1 MKKLL
6 RTLLL
11 AAALTAL
18 LCVSA
23 LAADSAVSITGQ
35 TGATLTPKT
44 AEGAEIIS
52 DTNGKYTNAVQ
63 FDLTAT
69 EGLTNGSQYLVLMLK
84 VAGENPVPTAE
95 NIYYINQKAAANGA
109 LAFTNEG
116 GDSVYPMDLVNGT
129 YSIYIVGEGKNFN
142 AAKADASFTYEAGYT
157 LGDVDGDGIV
167 TATDALFALQMAV
180 GLSQPD
186 GSEWSA
192 VQRLAAEVDGEI
204 PVTATDASL
213 ILQAAV
219 GLYDLTR

>member
-23 LAADSAVSITGQ
+23 LAADSAVSNVTGNI
-35 TGATLTPKT
+35 LTPKT
-44 AEGAEIIS
+44 AAGGTITANA
-52 DTNGKYTNAVQ
+52 DGKYTGAVQ
-63 FDLTAT
+63 FDLTT
-69 EGLTNGSQYLVLMLK
+69 TQGLTNGSQYLVLMLK
-84 VAGENPVPTAE
+84 DDGKNTVPTAE
-95 NIYYINQKAAANGA
+95 NIYYINQKAAADGK
-109 LAFTNEG
+109 LAFTNAG

-129 YSIYIVGEGKNFN
+129 YSIYIVGDGKTFDP
-142 AAKADASFTYEAGYT
+142 AKADASFTYEAGYT

>member
-23 LAADSAVSITGQ
+23 LAADSTVSNVTGNI
-35 TGATLTPKT
+35 LTPKT
-44 AEGAEIIS
+44 AEGAEITA

-84 VAGENPVPTAE
+84 VAGENTVPTAE
-95 NIYYINQKAAANGA
+95 NIYYINQKAAADGK

-116 GDSVYPMDLVNGT
+116 GDPIYPMDLVNGT
-129 YSIYIVGEGKNFN
+129 YSIYILGDGKTFDP
-142 AAKADASFTYEAGYT
+142 AASFTYEAGYT
-157 LGDVDGDGIV
+157 LGDVSGDGDI
-167 TATDALFALQMAV
+167 TTTDALMVLQSIV
-180 GLSQPD
+180 NNIKLTETQK
-186 GSEWSA
+186 
-192 VQRLAAEVDGEI
+192 LAADVSKSDGI
-204 PVTATDASL
+204 TTTDAL
-213 ILQAAV
+213 MILQYIV
-219 GLYDLTR
+219 RNITEF

>member
-6 RTLLL
+6 RTFLL

-23 LAADSAVSITGQ
+23 LAADSTVSITGQ

-44 AEGAEIIS
+44 AAGAEITA

-84 VAGENPVPTAE
+84 VAGENTVPTAK

-109 LAFTNEG
+109 LAFTNAG

-157 LGDVDGDGIV
+157 LGDVDGNGKVNIN
-167 TATDALFALQMAV
+167 DALELLNFLAEKTVLEGNNLKAADVDKTGAVNINDALK
-180 GLSQPD
+180 LLNY
-186 GSEWSA
+186 
-192 VQRLAAEVDGEI
+192 LAEKI
-204 PVTATDASL
+204 PTLD
-213 ILQAAV
+213 
-219 GLYDLTR
+219 

>member
-23 LAADSAVSITGQ
+23 LAADSAVSNVTGNILPLDNSGKQ
-35 TGATLTPKT
+35 IT
-44 AEGAEIIS
+44 AE
-52 DTNGKYTNAVQ
+52 NGKYTNAMQ

-84 VAGENPVPTAE
+84 DAGENTVPTAK
-95 NIYYINQKAAANGA
+95 NIYYINQKAAAADGK
-109 LAFTNEG
+109 LAFTTAG

-157 LGDVDGDGIV
+157 LGDVDGNGKVNIN
-167 TATDALFALQMAV
+167 DALELLNFLAEKTVLEGNNLKAADVDKTGAVNINDALK
-180 GLSQPD
+180 LLNY
-186 GSEWSA
+186 
-192 VQRLAAEVDGEI
+192 LAEKI
-204 PVTATDASL
+204 PTLD
-213 ILQAAV
+213 
-219 GLYDLTR
+219 

>member
-23 LAADSAVSITGQ
+23 LAADSAVSNVTGEI
-35 TGATLTPKT
+35 LTPKT
-44 AEGAEIIS
+44 AEGAEI
-52 DTNGKYTNAVQ
+52 TAEGGKYTGAVQ

-69 EGLTNGSQYLVLMLK
+69 QGLTNGSQYLVLMLK
-84 VAGENPVPTAE
+84 DDGKNTVPTAE
-95 NIYYINQKAAANGA
+95 NIYYINQKAAADGK
-109 LAFTNEG
+109 LTFTNAG

-129 YSIYIVGEGKNFN
+129 YSIYILGDGKTFDP
-142 AAKADASFTYEAGYT
+142 AKADASFTYDAGYT

>member
-6 RTLLL
+6 RTFLL

-23 LAADSAVSITGQ
+23 LAADSTVSNVTGNI
-35 TGATLTPKT
+35 LTPKT
-44 AEGAEIIS
+44 AEGAEIIA

-84 VAGENPVPTAE
+84 VAGENTVPTAE
-95 NIYYINQKAAANGA
+95 NIYYINQKAAAADGK
-109 LAFTNEG
+109 LAFTNAG

-142 AAKADASFTYEAGYT
+142 ATKADASFTYEAGYT
-157 LGDVDGDGIV
+157 LGDVDGDGEITV
-167 TATDALFALQMAV
+167 VDALKALQMSV
-180 GLSQPD
+180 GID
-186 GSEWSA
+186 YNWTA
-192 VQRLAAEVDGEI
+192 TQRLAANVDKDDEI
-204 PVTATDASL
+204 TVVDAL
-213 ILQAAV
+213 FILQRSV
-219 GLYDLTR
+219 GLRESF

>member
-23 LAADSAVSITGQ
+23 LAADSTVSITGQ

-44 AEGAEIIS
+44 AAGAEITA

-69 EGLTNGSQYLVLMLK
+69 QGLTNGSQYLVLMLK
-84 VAGENPVPTAE
+84 DDGKNTVPTAE

-109 LAFTNEG
+109 LAFTNAG

-157 LGDVDGDGIV
+157 LGDVNNDGKINALDAILILRAAVDLTNLNDVQEKAADMNGDGRVNALDAIEV
-167 TATDALFALQMAV
+167 LIKATK
-180 GLSQPD
+180 
-186 GSEWSA
+186 
-192 VQRLAAEVDGEI
+192 
-204 PVTATDASL
+204 
-213 ILQAAV
+213 
-219 GLYDLTR
+219 

>member
-23 LAADSAVSITGQ
+23 LAADSTVSNVTGNI
-35 TGATLTPKT
+35 LTPKT
-44 AEGAEIIS
+44 AEGAEITA
-52 DTNGKYTNAVQ
+52 DANGKYTNAVQ

-84 VAGENPVPTAE
+84 DDGKNTVPTAE
-95 NIYYINQKAAANGA
+95 NIYYINQKAAADGK

-116 GDSVYPMDLVNGT
+116 GDPIYPMDLVNGT

-142 AAKADASFTYEAGYT
+142 ATKADASFTYEAGYT
-157 LGDVDGDGIV
+157 LGDVDGDGKWTANDALYTLQIAVNKTTLKIDNVDVPVTDAMRAAANADKDKYV
-167 TATDALFALQMAV
+167 TANDAL
-180 GLSQPD
+180 
-186 GSEWSA
+186 
-192 VQRLAAEVDGEI
+192 
-204 PVTATDASL
+204 L
-213 ILQAAV
+213 ILQKAV
-219 GLYDLTR
+219 GKNVF

>member
-23 LAADSAVSITGQ
+23 LAADSTVSITGQ

-44 AEGAEIIS
+44 AEGAEITA
-52 DTNGKYTNAVQ
+52 DANGKYTNAVQ

-84 VAGENPVPTAE
+84 VAGENTVPTAE
-95 NIYYINQKAAANGA
+95 NIYYINQKAAADGK
-109 LAFTNEG
+109 LAFTNAG
-116 GDSVYPMDLVNGT
+116 GDPIYPMDLVNGT
-129 YSIYIVGEGKNFN
+129 YSIYILGDGKTFDP
-142 AAKADASFTYEAGYT
+142 AASFTYEAGYT

>member
-23 LAADSAVSITGQ
+23 LAADSTVSNVKGGILPLDDSGKQ
-35 TGATLTPKT
+35 IT
-44 AEGAEIIS
+44 AEG
-52 DTNGKYTNAVQ
+52 GKYTGAVQ

-84 VAGENPVPTAE
+84 DAGENTVPTAE
-95 NIYYINQKAAANGA
+95 NIYYINQKAAAADGK
-109 LAFTNEG
+109 LTFTNAG

-142 AAKADASFTYEAGYT
+142 AAKADASFTYDAGYELGNVLTGEGEENININDAMEVIYHIVGRRT
-157 LGDVDGDGIV
+157 LSE
-167 TATDALFALQMAV
+167 TQQMAANVVRGENEEGININDAMQIIYYIV
-180 GLSQPD
+180 GKID
-186 GSEWSA
+186 KF
-192 VQRLAAEVDGEI
+192 
-204 PVTATDASL
+204 
-213 ILQAAV
+213 
-219 GLYDLTR
+219 

>member
-23 LAADSAVSITGQ
+23 LAADSAVSNVTGNILPLDNSGKQ
-35 TGATLTPKT
+35 IT
-44 AEGAEIIS
+44 AE
-52 DTNGKYTNAVQ
+52 NGKYTNAMQ

-84 VAGENPVPTAE
+84 DAGENTVPTAK
-95 NIYYINQKAAANGA
+95 NIYYINQKAAAADGK
-109 LAFTNEG
+109 LAFTNAG

-157 LGDVDGDGIV
+157 LGDVDGNGKVNIN
-167 TATDALFALQMAV
+167 DALELLNFLAEKTVLEGNNLKAADVDKTGAVNINDALK
-180 GLSQPD
+180 LLNY
-186 GSEWSA
+186 
-192 VQRLAAEVDGEI
+192 LAEKI
-204 PVTATDASL
+204 PTLD
-213 ILQAAV
+213 
-219 GLYDLTR
+219 

>member
-6 RTLLL
+6 RTFLL

-23 LAADSAVSITGQ
+23 LAADSAVSNVTGEI
-35 TGATLTPKT
+35 LTPKT
-44 AEGAEIIS
+44 AEGAEITA
-52 DTNGKYTNAVQ
+52 DANGKYTNAVQ

-84 VAGENPVPTAE
+84 VAGENTVPTAE
-95 NIYYINQKAAANGA
+95 NIYYINQKAAAADGK
-109 LAFTNEG
+109 LAFTNAG
-116 GDSVYPMDLVNGT
+116 GDPIYPMDLVNGT
-129 YSIYIVGEGKNFN
+129 YSIYILGDGKTFDP
-142 AAKADASFTYEAGYT
+142 AASFTYEAGYT

>member
-6 RTLLL
+6 RTFLL

-23 LAADSAVSITGQ
+23 LAADSTVSITGQ
-35 TGATLTPKT
+35 NGATLTPKT

-109 LAFTNEG
+109 LAFTNAG
-116 GDSVYPMDLVNGT
+116 GDPIYPMDLVNGT
-129 YSIYIVGEGKNFN
+129 YSIYILGDGKTFDP
-142 AAKADASFTYEAGYT
+142 AKADASFTYEAGYT
-157 LGDVDGDGIV
+157 LGDVDGNGKVNIN
-167 TATDALFALQMAV
+167 DALELLNFLAEKTVLEGNNLKAADVDKTGAVNINDALK
-180 GLSQPD
+180 LLNY
-186 GSEWSA
+186 
-192 VQRLAAEVDGEI
+192 LAEKI
-204 PVTATDASL
+204 PTLD
-213 ILQAAV
+213 
-219 GLYDLTR
+219 

>member
-23 LAADSAVSITGQ
+23 LAADSAVSNVTGNILPLDNSGKQ
-35 TGATLTPKT
+35 IT
-44 AEGAEIIS
+44 AE
-52 DTNGKYTNAVQ
+52 NGKYTNAVQ

-84 VAGENPVPTAE
+84 DAGENTVPTAK
-95 NIYYINQKAAANGA
+95 NIYYINQKAAAADGK
-109 LAFTNEG
+109 LTFTNAG

-142 AAKADASFTYEAGYT
+142 AAKADASFTYDAGYT
-157 LGDVDGDGIV
+157 LGDVDGDGKWTANDALYTLQIAVNKTTLKIDNVDVPVTDAMRAAANADKDKYV
-167 TATDALFALQMAV
+167 TANDAL
-180 GLSQPD
+180 
-186 GSEWSA
+186 
-192 VQRLAAEVDGEI
+192 
-204 PVTATDASL
+204 L
-213 ILQAAV
+213 ILQKAV
-219 GLYDLTR
+219 GKNAF